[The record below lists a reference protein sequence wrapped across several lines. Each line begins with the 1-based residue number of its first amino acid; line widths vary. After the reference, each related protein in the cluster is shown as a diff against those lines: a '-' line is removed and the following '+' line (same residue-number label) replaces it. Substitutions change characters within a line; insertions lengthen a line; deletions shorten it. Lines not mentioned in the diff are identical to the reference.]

1 MSVTGCSRLGHA
13 KLASRTPR
21 AYKAVLGNGPC
32 RRPWVHVLAL
42 LCLAT
47 MSASRADAAVAVLLE
62 QPYGDLGA
70 FNPTGHTALYFDHI
84 CAETPVR
91 LRPCLPGEAGV
102 VISRYDG
109 IETLDWVATP
119 LVPYLYAVAS
129 PAEIPPYID
138 RLTALRMRDLYRREH
153 LESVAP
159 DTPEGGMPRGNWYE
173 LIGSAF
179 DRTIYGFQVN
189 TTTAQDA
196 DTIALFNDRPNVT
209 LYNGVFRNCADFVR
223 VTVDRLYPHA
233 IRRNPVADVGLT
245 TPKAVARSLTNYAKK
260 HPETGFEVF
269 QVRQVPGDLPRS
281 LGVEGVTE
289 SLLTRYGVPLALFSP
304 PAAVGVLIAYLG
316 GGRFAMPKNA
326 PTLDIEARM
335 RSTLPQG
342 TNQMEAG
349 SGLPVEPDFGKVFQ
363 GYQAAL
369 GSVDP
374 VSADADR
381 MLTVPTN

>member
-1 MSVTGCSRLGHA
+1 MTGCSGLGHA
-13 KLASRTPR
+13 ELGFGASR
-21 AYKAVLGNGPC
+21 AYKAVPGNRPC
-32 RRPWVHVLAL
+32 RRSWVHVLAL
-42 LCLAT
+42 LMCLAM
-47 MSASRADAAVAVLLE
+47 MSASRAGAAVAVLLE
-62 QPYGDLGA
+62 QPYGELGA

-91 LRPCLPGEAGV
+91 LRPCLPGEPGA

-109 IETLDWVATP
+109 IETLDWVAIP

-129 PAEIPPYID
+129 PAEIPPYMD
-138 RLTALRMRDLYRREH
+138 RLAALRMRDLYRREH

-159 DTPEGGMPRGNWYE
+159 DTLEGGIPRGNWYE
-173 LIGSAF
+173 LVGSAF

-196 DTIALFNDRPNVT
+196 ETIALFNDRPNAT

-245 TPKAVARSLTNYAKK
+245 TPKAVARSLTGYAKK

-269 QVRQVPGDLPRS
+269 QVRQVPGALPRS

-289 SLLTRYGVPLALFSP
+289 SLLKRYGVPLAVLSP

-316 GGRFAMPKNA
+316 QGRFAVPRNA
-326 PTLDIEARM
+326 PALDIEARI
-335 RSTLPQG
+335 RSTLPPG
-342 TNQMEAG
+342 TNQTEAG
-349 SGLPVEPDFGKVFQ
+349 SGQRAEPDFGRVFQ
-363 GYQAAL
+363 GYPAAL
-369 GSVDP
+369 GTAGP

-381 MLTVPTN
+381 MLTVLAN